1 MLLMQTVDQ
10 ALAGVVVP
18 SGAGTL
24 TIGPQAMEGNLQ
36 IRPGDSIKAGY
47 DFTMPGPHAAGQI
60 TFDNASITMAV
71 TCANGT
77 TPPAISFALP
87 VQTYTDPAGSSAWY
101 PSGDQSNAAVYQGS
115 VIAPDLC
122 AGGIMSDAKGAT
134 FKVTIF
140 STNTSGKVNVR
151 FHYSDNTAGS
161 WSVTATAPVTP
172 TAKTVLSATLT
183 PKLGLT
189 LAVDH
194 SGAIPGDTLTYSGT
208 VTNTGATLTLGGDFT
223 ASASGS
229 STATVKSYWDNVTT
243 SLDSTNWT
251 ALAGTAA
258 AQSGYTPAVAAP
270 ITSGMTLTSTPVAA
284 SGVTYPT
291 SGDPLLGTTIPS
303 GSSAL
308 WHYAASVPLTPS
320 QVTTLLDPTK
330 VKAIRNSFHL
340 EVSPANPS
348 VTQPSIINVD
358 FSGIFLAARPAPSG
372 SVTNVSII
380 VQPPTGPTV
389 TINSGTVA
397 GLALL
402 APGGSATYSTTY
414 KVPVPA
420 VKGTGESDAAYQA
433 RLAAIEGLSLSAG
446 ASASGGSTGGP
457 VNATAPAV
465 STTEHLP
472 IVSITKTGPTTP
484 VAAGTSATYPL
495 ALKNS
500 GGATASG
507 FAISDTVPSGD
518 TGTVS
523 GPPASLAAGA
533 SSNGAQATY
542 AVPAAQTPGNL
553 TDTASVSWLDANGN
567 GYGPVSSS
575 FTTVVQNTLLGARL
589 TLALAAGNAGLN
601 AINAS
606 QGLQLTLLNSAG
618 APIPNQAVTINVT
631 GSNPI
636 TVSVV
641 TDSNGQAIAS
651 YSGKTSGVDQLQATA
666 SSGTTTVSSNT
677 VSVTWINPIQPI
689 ATTPV
694 QGNFFAESST
704 PTTFIAKPGDTAA
717 FQQSFPT
724 INFNPPTNTVT
735 HNVSGVGPQSVPFTD
750 VTTDA
755 VGNFAGTI
763 VAQGNGVQAGA
774 GPLASF
780 DGVFAANFVVAQPG
794 DVTFNV
800 IADDGFLLG
809 VGGGASRTSG
819 TMVGAPASGLT
830 PFDSYQIVGS
840 YNQAGGSGPATYP
853 VTIHFPSAGV
863 YPYELDYFECCGAQM
878 SLTMTVV
885 SVNTGPYNLST
896 GYADT
901 IRPAGTSSFPFPW
914 NGAANTTF
922 IGGGSPYD
930 TGGLRFDNNTNQPIT
945 LNHVTVDIGTHHF
958 DPWNLDLTVPANG
971 TLVLANPTGSTF
983 DTSEA
988 VGTGTP
994 SGGGSGGFIARPF
1007 ATGFATCCGGI
1018 GPVGVAFD
1026 NAGNLFAMNYATGF
1040 LYKFG
1045 PTGGVA
1051 GPATQVNANSIQG
1064 CPAGLAFSKDGKHLY
1079 LAMQCLGTVL
1089 EIDQA
1094 TGAVLRTVASG
1105 ISAPT
1110 GIATDPLSGDLFV
1123 SQPNGTPTIQ
1133 RIQNPTSANPPV
1145 SVYSSP
1151 GSTDGIAFGPDGTL
1165 YGSTCCQQVVII
1177 AGTNATSP
1185 GTVLTRIQ
1193 NSALAGNDGIAL
1205 LPPPPGA
1212 VGTSI
1217 VVNSNNGFLVEID
1230 NPQTASPTFHNIVTG
1245 GSRGDF
1251 AAVGPDHCL
1260 YASQT
1265 DNVEKVTSSD
1275 GTCPFAPSI
1284 CLTSPTVPQVHVTVN
1299 GFTFDY
1305 NDTGLALTSGGID
1318 GECTGNN
1325 ESAPWQQIGGKG
1337 GPVNTPL
1344 PPAMTLGLQAA
1355 PSNGHIVGQSQAFT
1369 VAAMDGAGH
1378 TVPNVA
1384 VQLGVSGVNPQ
1395 QLSGTTDLNG
1405 TATFSYTGSNSGTD
1419 TVSAT
1424 AFISGLRA
1432 ASNAVPIQWTIPAPG
1447 GPTGSTSGPAPS
1459 VVVTSPP
1466 DGSAVSQPV
1475 AITATIAAPSSSPI
1489 NFWSAQYQNVSGG
1502 SAVTLVSGTSN
1513 PPATLATFDP
1523 TGLAAGTYALTVTA
1537 TTSAGGGATAVA
1549 RVIVGNGGGTTA
1561 QAPPTIGTASP
1572 ADGTVVTKPVPVT
1585 ATIAPPSGQTIA
1597 SWRVTYQALDVEPM
1611 VSLASGTGTPP
1622 SPLATFDPTLLPN
1635 DTYTITI
1642 TATASGGGI
1651 QTLTTTVAVFGN
1663 LKLGRYVTTFQDLSI
1678 PVNGFQM
1685 EVRRTYDSID
1695 KRVGD
1700 FGFSWHVELAN
1711 FRVSANRQLGAGGWS
1726 EYPTQCIF
1734 GLCFYTFKTSAP
1746 HLVTVTFPDQ
1756 HQEIFDFTPQ
1766 GGAGILYW
1774 QGNAAFTARAG
1785 TSSTLEV
1792 AGDASLSY
1800 DFAGNLAGS
1809 SGYYNP
1815 TRFKLTTHDGRV
1827 LVLDTVLGLVSATD
1841 RNGNS
1846 LTIDGAGVHASNGQS
1861 ITFTRDSLN
1870 RITQI
1875 SGPVGSQTLRY
1886 AYSPSGDL
1894 QTFTD
1899 PNGNSTAYNYDTS
1912 HGLLSATGSTQS
1924 KPLRAIVYDA
1934 AGRVST
1940 ITDANGNSVAL
1951 TNNVGAQQQ
1960 VLSDPMG
1967 TVTAVLTFDD
1977 LGDLIR
1983 RDETFGGVTLT
1994 RTATY
1999 DNVGRPLTTTDP
2011 LQKSWT
2017 FQYDGNGSVVRMA
2030 DPSGVISNFAY
2041 NGFGQLTTVL
2051 NSSNTPVE
2059 SYTYDATGNL
2069 VQLQRAGGA
2078 TYLYTYTAAGLLAS
2092 ETDPLNAKQS
2102 FNYDAA
2108 GHLASYTDAAGNS
2121 STVVMDAA
2129 GRLQSTTNA
2138 LTGTTSFQY
2147 DGTGNLRSVTDGN
2160 NHTWA
2165 YGYDAL
2171 NRRIMAT
2178 DPLQHSMSYQ
2188 YDGVGNLQQTTN
2200 RDGQVITQFFDAN
2213 GRITS
2218 RALPGGDV
2226 TTFSY
2231 DPVDRLTAASNSSA
2245 KLTFAYD
2252 AAGRISSTTTTG
2264 TASSSQPT
2272 VTQAYSYDATG
2283 RPISASG
2290 PGGTVRSTYDAEGRL
2305 STVVDPALGQF
2316 TFSYDTLSGLTS
2328 VTRPNG
2334 VNDTLTYDAADNV
2347 LARVSIAGTQTIA
2360 SSQYGY
2366 DANGARTGFT
2376 TPGGANAY
2384 THDGVGRLIAASH
2397 PVGTFPAESYQYD
2410 RTGNRT
2416 SSTDPAQGTMSYDA
2430 ADRLTADAT
2439 YTYAY
2444 SNEGDLTLRTSRTT
2458 GAATSFDWNAL
2469 HQLLAIHYSDGTS
2482 TSYRY
2487 DPVGRRIEVNASGQI
2502 TRYVY
2507 DDENIALEYDG
2518 SNALAA
2524 SYVSGGE
2531 LDAHLEMVRGGGRY
2545 YYLVDGQGSTSALTD
2560 ATGTVVATYVYD
2572 SFGRPSVTG
2581 NVSNPFTFTGREYDG
2596 KSGFYYYRARYYD
2609 PSIGRFLSED
2619 PEPALN
2625 PYPYVLNNPVDFT
2638 DPTGRE
2644 VVMDRAL
2651 INTFVVAATVVV
2663 FYPVLERALSKIV
2676 VSLYAVISDGIGG
2689 IQANYAKGGRQNVK
2703 HDWVIREAIARGAS
2717 MGHDQMC
2724 AMLQKMYEEY
2734 TAAKEFGKRDAVRAT
2749 QKALGCRRHG

>member
-24 TIGPQAMEGNLQ
+24 TIGPQAMEGNSQ

-47 DFTMPGPHAAGQI
+47 DSTMPGPHAAGQI

-172 TAKTVLSATLT
+172 TAKTVLSAALT

-291 SGDPLLGTTIPS
+291 SGDPLLGTTIAS

-308 WHYAASVPLTPS
+308 WHYTASVPLTPS
-320 QVTTLLDPTK
+320 QVNTLLDPTK

-446 ASASGGSTGGP
+446 ASASGGSTGRP
-457 VNATAPAV
+457 RTATAPPV
-465 STTEHLP
+465 STTQHLP
-472 IVSITKTGPTTP
+472 TVAITKTGPATP

-631 GSNPI
+631 GSNPM

-694 QGNFFAESST
+694 QGNFFAQSST

-830 PFDSYQIVGS
+830 PFNSYQIVGS

-945 LNHVTVDIGTHHF
+945 LNHVTVDIGTHHY
-958 DPWNLDLTVPANG
+958 DPWSLDLTIPANG
-971 TLVLANPTGSTF
+971 MLVLANPTGSTF

-988 VGTGTP
+988 VGTGTS

-1133 RIQNPTSANPPV
+1133 RIQNPTSASPPV

-1151 GSTDGIAFGPDGTL
+1151 GSTDGLAFGPDGTL
-1165 YGSTCCQQVVII
+1165 YGSTCCQQV
-1177 AGTNATSP
+1177 
-1185 GTVLTRIQ
+1185 
-1193 NSALAGNDGIAL
+1193 
-1205 LPPPPGA
+1205 
-1212 VGTSI
+1212 
-1217 VVNSNNGFLVEID
+1217 
-1230 NPQTASPTFHNIVTG
+1230 
-1245 GSRGDF
+1245 
-1251 AAVGPDHCL
+1251 
-1260 YASQT
+1260 
-1265 DNVEKVTSSD
+1265 
-1275 GTCPFAPSI
+1275 
-1284 CLTSPTVPQVHVTVN
+1284 
-1299 GFTFDY
+1299 
-1305 NDTGLALTSGGID
+1305 
-1318 GECTGNN
+1318 
-1325 ESAPWQQIGGKG
+1325 
-1337 GPVNTPL
+1337 
-1344 PPAMTLGLQAA
+1344 
-1355 PSNGHIVGQSQAFT
+1355 
-1369 VAAMDGAGH
+1369 
-1378 TVPNVA
+1378 
-1384 VQLGVSGVNPQ
+1384 
-1395 QLSGTTDLNG
+1395 
-1405 TATFSYTGSNSGTD
+1405 
-1419 TVSAT
+1419 
-1424 AFISGLRA
+1424 
-1432 ASNAVPIQWTIPAPG
+1432 
-1447 GPTGSTSGPAPS
+1447 
-1459 VVVTSPP
+1459 
-1466 DGSAVSQPV
+1466 
-1475 AITATIAAPSSSPI
+1475 
-1489 NFWSAQYQNVSGG
+1489 
-1502 SAVTLVSGTSN
+1502 
-1513 PPATLATFDP
+1513 
-1523 TGLAAGTYALTVTA
+1523 
-1537 TTSAGGGATAVA
+1537 
-1549 RVIVGNGGGTTA
+1549 
-1561 QAPPTIGTASP
+1561 
-1572 ADGTVVTKPVPVT
+1572 
-1585 ATIAPPSGQTIA
+1585 
-1597 SWRVTYQALDVEPM
+1597 
-1611 VSLASGTGTPP
+1611 
-1622 SPLATFDPTLLPN
+1622 
-1635 DTYTITI
+1635 
-1642 TATASGGGI
+1642 
-1651 QTLTTTVAVFGN
+1651 
-1663 LKLGRYVTTFQDLSI
+1663 
-1678 PVNGFQM
+1678 
-1685 EVRRTYDSID
+1685 
-1695 KRVGD
+1695 
-1700 FGFSWHVELAN
+1700 
-1711 FRVSANRQLGAGGWS
+1711 
-1726 EYPTQCIF
+1726 
-1734 GLCFYTFKTSAP
+1734 
-1746 HLVTVTFPDQ
+1746 
-1756 HQEIFDFTPQ
+1756 
-1766 GGAGILYW
+1766 
-1774 QGNAAFTARAG
+1774 
-1785 TSSTLEV
+1785 
-1792 AGDASLSY
+1792 
-1800 DFAGNLAGS
+1800 
-1809 SGYYNP
+1809 
-1815 TRFKLTTHDGRV
+1815 
-1827 LVLDTVLGLVSATD
+1827 
-1841 RNGNS
+1841 
-1846 LTIDGAGVHASNGQS
+1846 
-1861 ITFTRDSLN
+1861 
-1870 RITQI
+1870 
-1875 SGPVGSQTLRY
+1875 
-1886 AYSPSGDL
+1886 
-1894 QTFTD
+1894 
-1899 PNGNSTAYNYDTS
+1899 
-1912 HGLLSATGSTQS
+1912 
-1924 KPLRAIVYDA
+1924 
-1934 AGRVST
+1934 
-1940 ITDANGNSVAL
+1940 
-1951 TNNVGAQQQ
+1951 
-1960 VLSDPMG
+1960 
-1967 TVTAVLTFDD
+1967 
-1977 LGDLIR
+1977 
-1983 RDETFGGVTLT
+1983 
-1994 RTATY
+1994 
-1999 DNVGRPLTTTDP
+1999 
-2011 LQKSWT
+2011 
-2017 FQYDGNGSVVRMA
+2017 
-2030 DPSGVISNFAY
+2030 
-2041 NGFGQLTTVL
+2041 
-2051 NSSNTPVE
+2051 
-2059 SYTYDATGNL
+2059 
-2069 VQLQRAGGA
+2069 
-2078 TYLYTYTAAGLLAS
+2078 
-2092 ETDPLNAKQS
+2092 
-2102 FNYDAA
+2102 
-2108 GHLASYTDAAGNS
+2108 
-2121 STVVMDAA
+2121 
-2129 GRLQSTTNA
+2129 
-2138 LTGTTSFQY
+2138 
-2147 DGTGNLRSVTDGN
+2147 
-2160 NHTWA
+2160 
-2165 YGYDAL
+2165 
-2171 NRRIMAT
+2171 
-2178 DPLQHSMSYQ
+2178 
-2188 YDGVGNLQQTTN
+2188 
-2200 RDGQVITQFFDAN
+2200 
-2213 GRITS
+2213 
-2218 RALPGGDV
+2218 
-2226 TTFSY
+2226 
-2231 DPVDRLTAASNSSA
+2231 
-2245 KLTFAYD
+2245 
-2252 AAGRISSTTTTG
+2252 
-2264 TASSSQPT
+2264 
-2272 VTQAYSYDATG
+2272 
-2283 RPISASG
+2283 
-2290 PGGTVRSTYDAEGRL
+2290 
-2305 STVVDPALGQF
+2305 
-2316 TFSYDTLSGLTS
+2316 
-2328 VTRPNG
+2328 
-2334 VNDTLTYDAADNV
+2334 
-2347 LARVSIAGTQTIA
+2347 
-2360 SSQYGY
+2360 
-2366 DANGARTGFT
+2366 
-2376 TPGGANAY
+2376 
-2384 THDGVGRLIAASH
+2384 
-2397 PVGTFPAESYQYD
+2397 
-2410 RTGNRT
+2410 
-2416 SSTDPAQGTMSYDA
+2416 
-2430 ADRLTADAT
+2430 
-2439 YTYAY
+2439 
-2444 SNEGDLTLRTSRTT
+2444 
-2458 GAATSFDWNAL
+2458 
-2469 HQLLAIHYSDGTS
+2469 
-2482 TSYRY
+2482 
-2487 DPVGRRIEVNASGQI
+2487 
-2502 TRYVY
+2502 
-2507 DDENIALEYDG
+2507 
-2518 SNALAA
+2518 
-2524 SYVSGGE
+2524 
-2531 LDAHLEMVRGGGRY
+2531 
-2545 YYLVDGQGSTSALTD
+2545 
-2560 ATGTVVATYVYD
+2560 
-2572 SFGRPSVTG
+2572 
-2581 NVSNPFTFTGREYDG
+2581 
-2596 KSGFYYYRARYYD
+2596 
-2609 PSIGRFLSED
+2609 
-2619 PEPALN
+2619 
-2625 PYPYVLNNPVDFT
+2625 
-2638 DPTGRE
+2638 
-2644 VVMDRAL
+2644 
-2651 INTFVVAATVVV
+2651 
-2663 FYPVLERALSKIV
+2663 
-2676 VSLYAVISDGIGG
+2676 
-2689 IQANYAKGGRQNVK
+2689 
-2703 HDWVIREAIARGAS
+2703 
-2717 MGHDQMC
+2717 
-2724 AMLQKMYEEY
+2724 
-2734 TAAKEFGKRDAVRAT
+2734 
-2749 QKALGCRRHG
+2749 